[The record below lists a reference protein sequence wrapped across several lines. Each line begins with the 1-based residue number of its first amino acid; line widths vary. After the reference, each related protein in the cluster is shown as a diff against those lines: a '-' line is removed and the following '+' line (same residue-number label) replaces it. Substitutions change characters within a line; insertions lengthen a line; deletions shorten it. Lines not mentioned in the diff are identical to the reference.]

1 MDLYQK
7 ISVLGSSAQYDTCGP
22 KDFGKTTNIP
32 GVYHAKVGGTRVCR
46 LFKVLQTNYCQN
58 NCQYCAFC
66 RDRSC
71 LRVSAGSEEM
81 AKAFDM
87 VYRKNLVDGLFLSS
101 GIFGNPDTTM
111 TKLIDTALVL
121 RKKYKF
127 RGYLHLK
134 IMPGASLSCINMV
147 AKLANRISLNIE
159 SPTEEGLT
167 NLSPEKKLK
176 QGFFYTLSLIK
187 KELKKLKFSGK
198 KIPSLTT
205 QFIVGAGEEKDRD
218 FIKTTHF
225 LYKNFDLRRVFY
237 SGFRPVANT
246 PFANQAPSS
255 PVRENRLYQADFLI
269 RFYRFLPWDFSLDN
283 DGNLFKTSDPKF
295 VWAKKNQDLFPIS
308 LNKAGYWDL
317 LRIPGI
323 GPLSAKKIIVLRK
336 HRKIKKFTQLASKR
350 ILINK
355 LKPFVCF

>member
-1 MDLYQK
+1 M
-7 ISVLGSSAQYDTCGP
+7 
-22 KDFGKTTNIP
+22 
-32 GVYHAKVGGTRVCR
+32 
-46 LFKVLQTNYCQN
+46 
-58 NCQYCAFC
+58 
-66 RDRSC
+66 
-71 LRVSAGSEEM
+71 
-81 AKAFDM
+81 
-87 VYRKNLVDGLFLSS
+87 
-101 GIFGNPDTTM
+101 
-111 TKLIDTALVL
+111 
-121 RKKYKF
+121 
-127 RGYLHLK
+127 
-134 IMPGASLSCINMV
+134 
-147 AKLANRISLNIE
+147 
-159 SPTEEGLT
+159 
-167 NLSPEKKLK
+167 
-176 QGFFYTLSLIK
+176 
-187 KELKKLKFSGK
+187 
-198 KIPSLTT
+198 
-205 QFIVGAGEEKDRD
+205 
-218 FIKTTHF
+218 
-225 LYKNFDLRRVFY
+225 FY

-255 PVRENRLYQADFLI
+255 PVRENRLYKADFLI